1 MHNKIGFAD
10 IAPRFRQ
17 MPTSSY
23 RPITLILL
31 IRKMII
37 QMKMFMKLML
47 MKKEDYEDLDGWII
61 ECDPVSISEHSPFT
75 IGVM

>member
-31 IRKMII
+31 I
-37 QMKMFMKLML
+37 
-47 MKKEDYEDLDGWII
+47 KEDDHADENEHEVDDDELGRLGI
-61 ECDPVSISEHSPFT
+61 SIK
-75 IGVM
+75 V